1 MLLYISVVLSFT
13 KYMRLLQKDLYF
25 EYFFKFGR
33 TFIKKNNEIGGI
45 IKFAVKS

>member
-13 KYMRLLQKDLYF
+13 KYMRLFQKDLYF

-33 TFIKKNNEIGGI
+33 TFFKKTM
-45 IKFAVKS
+45 KLVVS